1 MTLLFIS
8 PDFGQLENSEE
19 DGKSSLNI
27 QNITD
32 LLNLVLIMLFQVVGS
47 QAIPLGLRL
56 EVRGPPIP

>member
-1 MTLLFIS
+1 MTQLFIS
-8 PDFGQLENSEE
+8 PDFGQLESSEE

-56 EVRGPPIP
+56 GVRGLTIP